1 MKPFPELL
9 EILLELKIQL
19 QSGHAPS
26 VGLQKVLEPRS
37 SSLSRAMKIWHIRV
51 SAGQSHQEVLSSIKD
66 LVQTP
71 ARKNFM
77 YLMNRGFKGSP
88 IFESL
93 SNLEAE
99 FYFALEQDLER
110 QVQLLP
116 IKLLIPLTFFIL
128 PAVMILLLSPVLNIF
143 ERGFQ

>member
-9 EILLELKIQL
+9 EILLELKLQL

-26 VGLQKVLEPRS
+26 VGLQKVLESRS
-37 SSLSRAMKIWHIRV
+37 SSLSRAMKIWHVRLA
-51 SAGQSHQEVLSSIKD
+51 AGQSHQEVISSLKD
-66 LVQTP
+66 LIRTP
-71 ARKNFM
+71 ARRNFL
-77 YLMNRGFKGSP
+77 YLLNRGLKGSP
-88 IFESL
+88 IFDL
-93 SNLEAE
+93 LTNLEAE

-128 PAVMILLLSPVLNIF
+128 PAVMILLLAPILNIF
-143 ERGFQ
+143 ERGF